1 MAGSADEAED
11 VLQETFL
18 QAYLKLDTF
27 RGGSRF
33 YTWLY
38 RIAINQFVSRRRRE
52 RPTMSLDRGPDVDG
66 VDPADP
72 GERPEGRMLRE
83 ERAGVVVG
91 IAGSLM
97 ISRSL
102 GALKYG
108 IRSADPVTLTVTSV
122 ALVLVAVVASV
133 IPARRA
139 TRVDPIEALRAE

>member
-1 MAGSADEAED
+1 MAYTVTQRTTEFGVRLALGAARGEVFRL
-11 VLQETFL
+11 VLID
-18 QAYLKLDTF
+18 ALKLT
-27 RGGSRF
+27 S
-33 YTWLY
+33 
-38 RIAINQFVSRRRRE
+38 
-52 RPTMSLDRGPDVDG
+52 
-66 VDPADP
+66 
-72 GERPEGRMLRE
+72 
-83 ERAGVVVG
+83 AGVVVG